1 MGSPLEDDD
10 PLIWGSWEDSD
21 EGLTYCIGSPMEFPE
36 SERSVVDSLGE
47 NPFFLDPSHKIEDD
61 LKTEQ
66 HTGNICDDADPFASS
81 AGVTNYFDVLINTT
95 TPLNT
100 DDILYKLFVSN
111 SSYNAME
118 EFPKDQKP
126 FGYIAEANNYL
137 TCAHNSIKVDP
148 NVKANNLLGTPVAMG
163 ETYKKPIDK
172 FLIGLHVTQQL
183 RVVEGKESS
192 VIGLGELLARN
203 DLEDVTLKFLPVNS
217 THISRF
223 IGSKVENKRSIA
235 KFSSYIK
242 LLAVEN
248 HFSTLEQS
256 EDYKRLKQKE
266 KNNKFSQCQRDDKGT
281 GDKIV
286 AQFMEL
292 TQAECT
298 DTLETLALKS
308 RRRLIIVNSQGYIKE
323 VTGNNDK
330 PLMIYD
336 PTDCVYLVRNVNA
349 FCKTKKKPSQ

>member
-1 MGSPLEDDD
+1 MQDDD
-10 PLIWGSWEDSD
+10 PFILGVREEID
-21 EGLTYCIGSPMEFPE
+21 EGLTGYIGSPMEFSE
-36 SERSVVDSLGE
+36 SEGSMIDLMGE
-47 NPFFLDPSHKIEDD
+47 IPFFLDSFHKIEDD

-66 HTGNICDDADPFASS
+66 HPGNICEDADPFPSS
-81 AGVTNYFDVLINTT
+81 AGPTNCNDD
-95 TPLNT
+95 LNT
-100 DDILYKLFVSN
+100 PRNTDILYELFVRHN
-111 SSYNAME
+111 DSYNTME
-118 EFPKDQKP
+118 EFPRDQKP
-126 FGYIAEANNYL
+126 FVYIAEANNYL

-163 ETYKKPIDK
+163 ETCKEPIDE
-172 FLIGLHVTQQL
+172 FLEGLHVTQQL
-183 RVVEGKESS
+183 RVVEGKEAS

-235 KFSSYIK
+235 KFSSYLK

-336 PTDCVYLVRNVNA
+336 PADCVYLVRNVNA